1 MFEQRLHRQFELT
14 AHWGVRMLYEKN
26 PRLIS
31 LAWKIELIITNLI
44 EADCDIDINKKELK
58 SKMERKSSSIMI
70 TTSLCSP
77 GHNA

>member
-31 LAWKIELIITNLI
+31 LAWKIELIV
-44 EADCDIDINKKELK
+44 
-58 SKMERKSSSIMI
+58 
-70 TTSLCSP
+70 TSLAKEVMFLVALVSLSVCLSVCLFVCL
-77 GHNA
+77 